1 MRKKSSARPAVFW
14 AGLLC
19 WMLLLT
25 GHGAALDLDAPC
37 TLTIQPGSEEFSE
50 DLTQANLVLDVY
62 WVAEA
67 TPLEGQDSY
76 GFHMRSLY
84 ETLTV
89 PNQEDTDSWR
99 DLAQET
105 AALALA
111 EDIPLVAEALPGQ
124 SLDTELSPGLY
135 LIVAHSQGQEAQ
147 RMTITDDQGQEWLVT
162 QVNTQEYTYS
172 FQPEL
177 VALPGKPVD
186 DEGAMNTAN
195 PGQWIYDQTVTL
207 KPEQTRR
214 FGALEIVKTLQSYDT
229 TGGAVTFVFS
239 VDAVKDETTVYS
251 DVVAMTF
258 QAPGQKSILLD
269 NIPVGA
275 EVTVS
280 EVYSGAGYRLVSPET
295 RTSVIAL
302 DEIRQ
307 VTFENDYDNGQN
319 KGHGLVNHFEYDPAS
334 GWQWQQLVDN
344 TGG

>member
-1 MRKKSSARPAVFW
+1 MRKKSSARPAVFL

-19 WMLLLT
+19 WMLLLA
-25 GHGAALDLDAPC
+25 GHGAAVDLDAPC
-37 TLTIQPGSEEFSE
+37 TLTVKAGGEEFSE
-50 DLTQANLVLDVY
+50 DLTQADLVLDVY

-67 TPLEGQDSY
+67 APVAGQDSY
-76 GFHMRSLY
+76 GFQMRPLY
-84 ETLTV
+84 ETLTA
-89 PNQEDTDSWR
+89 PNQEDTDAWR
-99 DLAQET
+99 DLAQE
-105 AALALA
+105 AAVLAL
-111 EDIPLVAEALPGQ
+111 EGDTPLVAEGLPGQ
-124 SLDTELSPGLY
+124 PLDTQLSPGLY

-147 RMTITDDQGQEWLVT
+147 TAALTDDQGQEWLVT

-177 VALPGKPVD
+177 VALPGKAVD
-186 DEGAMNTAN
+186 EEGAMNTAN
-195 PGQWIYDQTVTL
+195 PGPWLYDQTVTL

-229 TGGAVTFVFS
+229 TGGGVTFVFS
-239 VDAVKDETTVYS
+239 VEAVKDETAVYS

-258 QAPGQKSILLD
+258 YGPGQKSVLLE

-295 RTSVIAL
+295 QTAVIAL
-302 DEIRQ
+302 DEISQ
-307 VTFENDYDNGQN
+307 VTFANDYDNGQN
-319 KGHGLVNHFEYDPAS
+319 KGHGLVNHFAYDPAS

>member
-1 MRKKSSARPAVFW
+1 MRKKSSACPAGFL

-19 WMLLLT
+19 WMLLLA
-25 GHGAALDLDAPC
+25 GHGAALNLDTPC
-37 TLTIQPGSEEFSE
+37 TLTVKAGSEEFSE
-50 DLTQANLVLDVY
+50 DLTQADLVLDVY

-67 TPLEGQDSY
+67 TPLAGQDSY
-76 GFHMRSLY
+76 GFQMRPLY

-89 PNQEDTDSWR
+89 PDSEDTDSWR
-99 DLAQET
+99 DLAQEA

-111 EDIPLVAEALPGQ
+111 EDIPLVAEGLPGQ
-124 SLDTELSPGLY
+124 PLDTELSPGLY

-147 RMTITDDQGQEWLVT
+147 VATITDDQGQEWRVT
-162 QVNTQEYTYS
+162 QVNTGEYTYS

-186 DEGAMNTAN
+186 DEGTMNTAN

-229 TGGAVTFVFS
+229 TGGEVTFVFS
-239 VDAVKDETTVYS
+239 VEAVKDEATVYS

-258 QAPGQKSILLD
+258 YGPGQKSVLLE

-280 EVYSGAGYRLVSPET
+280 EVYSGAGYRLVSSET
-295 RTSVIAL
+295 QTSVIAL
-302 DEIRQ
+302 DEISQ
-307 VTFENDYDNGQN
+307 VTFENDYDNGRN
-319 KGHGLVNHFEYDPAS
+319 KGHGLVNHFEYDPAN